1 MSFATTNTS
10 NEWSD
15 DSVDPS
21 ELAAARDVMISLVT
35 LTSFTKRTLKQSGLN
50 NCHEEIHQECCLQII
65 KQIRKGNIIFSFCED
80 KTLDINNYQEIK
92 FFIIKKD
99 GSKEQIKHLR
109 SYLQTICRHIISKL
123 RTEFYRLQID
133 HSYNIEEYSNSINQD
148 YDHNLQDAI
157 QSRLNLAERR
167 IIELFY
173 FKGLQDEEIRRHLY
187 HESIGNYRTVNIR
200 KIRSRAVE
208 KLSKFFSKN

>member
-80 KTLDINNYQEIK
+80 KT
-92 FFIIKKD
+92 
-99 GSKEQIKHLR
+99 
-109 SYLQTICRHIISKL
+109 
-123 RTEFYRLQID
+123 
-133 HSYNIEEYSNSINQD
+133 
-148 YDHNLQDAI
+148 
-157 QSRLNLAERR
+157 
-167 IIELFY
+167 
-173 FKGLQDEEIRRHLY
+173 
-187 HESIGNYRTVNIR
+187 
-200 KIRSRAVE
+200 
-208 KLSKFFSKN
+208 